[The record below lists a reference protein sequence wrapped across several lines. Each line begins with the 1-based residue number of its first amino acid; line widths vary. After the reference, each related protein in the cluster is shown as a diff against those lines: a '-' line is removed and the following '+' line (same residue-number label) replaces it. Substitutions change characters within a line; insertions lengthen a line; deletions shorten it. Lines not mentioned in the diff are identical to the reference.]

1 MSSKQDK
8 KKHSSKTKKSEKMSH
23 SKAHKKKKKKHKSSV
38 SPARVALPDIP
49 RSPTP
54 PPSSAKKSRISTN
67 MNDTS
72 LFAKLVKA
80 KKKEI
85 DEDINESTKVDNSDK
100 CDDKSISNQDADTS
114 ELFVSLAK

>member
-8 KKHSSKTKKSEKMSH
+8 KKHNLKTKKSERMSH

-38 SPARVALPDIP
+38 SPARVASPEIP
-49 RSPTP
+49 PSPTP
-54 PPSSAKKSRISTN
+54 PPTTVKKSRVSTN

-85 DEDINESTKVDNSDK
+85 DEDINESTKVDNTDK
-100 CDDKSISNQDADTS
+100 CDDTCISNQDADTS
-114 ELFVSLAK
+114 ELFV